1 MIRDTTVY
9 KTSKGRIVYG
19 GGGIKPDIFVPL
31 DTTEDYD
38 YLYKIRVMI
47 PEFVYRQYSADPSML
62 DKYSTLQQYNRGFTV
77 PAAMRQEFRS
87 TFSKDSIKLDDKRY
101 DKLTS
106 KIDQLIK
113 AYLAKQKWQTD
124 GFYYI
129 LNQDDKVVEK
139 ALEVMKK

>member
-1 MIRDTTVY
+1 
-9 KTSKGRIVYG
+9 
-19 GGGIKPDIFVPL
+19 
-31 DTTEDYD
+31 
-38 YLYKIRVMI
+38 
-47 PEFVYRQYSADPSML
+47 
-62 DKYSTLQQYNRGFTV
+62 
-77 PAAMRQEFRS
+77 MRQEFRS